1 MSSFSFSRLF
11 PSWFSPPSAPSV
23 DNVMDEHLN
32 TPSVEPNPS
41 LNKTKRPKQTKT
53 KTAKAKR
60 QEVSSSF
67 DDVTM
72 KDAAP
77 NPTLS
82 VDNVEV
88 EDATAM
94 GNPTIQDIEHCD
106 ATKLAKWI
114 QQVLDP
120 PLNPRNI
127 EKIVEAEIDGPVFL
141 KGAGDQDFFMRAGFS
156 FGASVKLS
164 ELAKG
169 FTIQGKL
176 LSFIPY
182 SKH

>member
-1 MSSFSFSRLF
+1 MSSFSLSRLF
-11 PSWFSPPSAPSV
+11 PSWFSPPSNSPNPALSV
-23 DNVMDEHLN
+23 DNVMDEQIN
-32 TPSVEPNPS
+32 TPRSVELNPP

-88 EDATAM
+88 EEAIEVEETA
-94 GNPTIQDIEHCD
+94 GNISTSPCIASTCSSSSVSSANSIVIGEGTEH
-106 ATKLAKWI
+106 LAGKSPCNVI
-114 QQVLDP
+114 STY
-120 PLNPRNI
+120 
-127 EKIVEAEIDGPVFL
+127 DG
-141 KGAGDQDFFMRAGFS
+141 
-156 FGASVKLS
+156 
-164 ELAKG
+164 
-169 FTIQGKL
+169 
-176 LSFIPY
+176 
-182 SKH
+182 

>member
-1 MSSFSFSRLF
+1 MMDNSFYLAITFLSSHHKHLLLIISV
-11 PSWFSPPSAPSV
+11 PSTNCP
-23 DNVMDEHLN
+23 
-32 TPSVEPNPS
+32 
-41 LNKTKRPKQTKT
+41 
-53 KTAKAKR
+53 
-60 QEVSSSF
+60 SSSE
-67 DDVTM
+67 VTTVM
-72 KDAAP
+72 NETSSVIDEGHGSQEILDAM
-77 NPTLS
+77 
-82 VDNVEV
+82 
-88 EDATAM
+88 AM
-94 GNPTIQDIEHCD
+94 GNPTIQDIERWD

-114 QQVLDP
+114 LQVLDP